1 MLTLDLCGG
10 NTMKIKIPSE
20 ERFQLKQI
28 CIGECFLDG
37 NNKLFLKTD
46 VEDSMGIITI
56 VSLTDGH
63 CIGLNGKALVRK
75 LDCVVVPTEYL
86 AALEE

>member
-1 MLTLDLCGG
+1 
-10 NTMKIKIPSE
+10 MKIKIPDE
-20 ERFQLKQI
+20 EKFQLKYI
-28 CIGECFLDG
+28 EVGECFLDW
-37 NNKLFLKTD
+37 NKKLFLKTD
-46 VEDSMGIITI
+46 IEDSRGFITV

-63 CIGLNGKALVRK
+63 CIALDSKVLVTK